1 MTKKL
6 KKVLLDLL
14 LSLAFI
20 AFLIF
25 YILPKFQQTVMSETQ
40 KMLNTNNQNYQKAI
54 NSQKS
59 VEQARLNE
67 AAKPVYVDKPHQ
79 GYTIRKAEIRTCAMA
94 QCTVVGYLPKETIV
108 KWNRVEN
115 GFVNYDLAYYLKLTD
130 LKQLF

>member
-54 NSQKS
+54 NSKH
-59 VEQARLNE
+59 
-67 AAKPVYVDKPHQ
+67 P
-79 GYTIRKAEIRTCAMA
+79 TIPYC
-94 QCTVVGYLPKETIV
+94 G
-108 KWNRVEN
+108 
-115 GFVNYDLAYYLKLTD
+115 GFQT
-130 LKQLF
+130 